1 MSSPWLALRQAQE
14 AVAAKRP
21 EDAHRALGPLLAE
34 GDRRALKLAREI
46 ARAYAARART
56 ALDQHTPEPAWRDLV
71 AAEGLNTGERVVGEL
86 RQELSKLAVAQ
97 ARGMLEAGRPAD
109 AVAHVV
115 RFRDRGV
122 RLPELDRFEVA
133 AQEWVL
139 AEELADRGEFLRALD
154 QTDRVAQKLP
164 QPHTGIDR
172 FRAELDSRYA
182 RFRDALARLHDAGE
196 HKRWREAVSV
206 AGEVLAVAPENREAK
221 EVRGRAWAVAVPAA
235 NDLAPPVAPHGP
247 HANGASPGGSDVLS
261 AVRAS
266 AFGGALGA
274 MGAMETLGASARGAN
289 PDSGRTQVRPPPLP
303 GPAASAFLS
312 SSGGAG
318 AAQLP
323 RRFLLWVDGVGGYL
337 VCLANRVSFGQATAD
352 GPVDVPLFADVSRAH
367 AEVTRD
373 GEGYAIESG
382 RQLRVNGTE
391 SKRTVLSAGDR
402 VTLGSNCQFLFHK
415 PVAVSS
421 SARLELTSG
430 HRLPLAVDG
439 VLLMGNELILGP
451 GPDSH
456 IELDVPAPVVIYRSR
471 DGLGVRVPQLRFSI
485 DDRPCTDRA
494 ALPLPGFVS
503 CEAFAFTI
511 EPVSGRL

>member
-46 ARAYAARART
+46 ARAYAARARA

-97 ARGMLEAGRPAD
+97 ARGMLEAGRPVD
-109 AVAHVV
+109 AVAHVA
-115 RFRDRGV
+115 RLRERGV

-139 AEELADRGEFLRALD
+139 AEELADRGEFLRAQD
-154 QTDRVAQKLP
+154 QADRVAQKLP

-196 HKRWREAVSV
+196 HKRWREAVAV

-221 EVRGRAWAVAVPAA
+221 EVRGRAWAVAVPA
-235 NDLAPPVAPHGP
+235 PVAS
-247 HANGASPGGSDVLS
+247 HANGAVPGDSDVIA
-261 AVRAS
+261 AVRAT
-266 AFGGALGA
+266 AFGAVAGAL
-274 MGAMETLGASARGAN
+274 GAMETLGASARGAGGVGG
-289 PDSGRTQVRPPPLP
+289 DSDRTRVRPAAPA

-312 SSGGAG
+312 SAGGA
-318 AAQLP
+318 ALP

-337 VCLANRVSFGQATAD
+337 VCLANRVTFGQATAD

-391 SKRTVLSAGDR
+391 AKRTVLSAGDR

-451 GPDSH
+451 GPDAH
-456 IELDVPAPVVIYRSR
+456 IELDVPAPVVLYRSR
-471 DGLGVRVPQLRFSI
+471 DGLGVRVPELRFSI

-503 CEAFAFTI
+503 CEAFAFTV

>member
-34 GDRRALKLAREI
+34 GDRRALKLAREV

-56 ALDQHTPEPAWRDLV
+56 ALDLHTPEPAWRDLV

-97 ARGMLEAGRPAD
+97 VRGMLEAGRPVD

-115 RFRDRGV
+115 RLRERGV
-122 RLPELDRFEVA
+122 RLPELDRFEAA

-139 AEELADRGEFLRALD
+139 ADELADRGEFLRAQD
-154 QTDRVAQKLP
+154 QADRVAQKLP

-172 FRAELDSRYA
+172 FRAELDSRFA
-182 RFRDALARLHDAGE
+182 RFREALARLHDAGE

-206 AGEVLAVAPENREAK
+206 ASEVLAVAPENREAK
-221 EVRGRAWAVAVPAA
+221 DVRGRAWAVAVPAA
-235 NDLAPPVAPHGP
+235 GDLAPPAP

-266 AFGGALGA
+266 AFGAAAGAG
-274 MGAMETLGASARGAN
+274 GAMETLSALGRGAN
-289 PDSGRTQVRPPPLP
+289 PDSNRTQLRPPQPA

-312 SSGGAG
+312 SAGG
-318 AAQLP
+318 AQLP

-337 VCLANRVSFGQATAD
+337 VCLANRVTFGQATAD

-471 DGLGVRVPQLRFSI
+471 DGLGVRVPELRFSI

-494 ALPLPGFVS
+494 ALPLPGFLS
-503 CEAFAFTI
+503 CEAFAFTV

>member
-14 AVAAKRP
+14 ALAAKRP

-34 GDRRALKLAREI
+34 GDRRALKLAREV
-46 ARAYAARART
+46 ARAYAARARA

-97 ARGMLEAGRPAD
+97 ARGMLEAGRPVD

-122 RLPELDRFEVA
+122 RLPELDRFEAA

-164 QPHTGIDR
+164 HPHTGIDR
-172 FRAELDSRYA
+172 FRAELDARYA
-182 RFRDALARLHDAGE
+182 RFRDALARLHEAGE

-221 EVRGRAWAVAVPAA
+221 DVRGRAWAVAVPAA
-235 NDLAPPVAPHGP
+235 DRAPHGP
-247 HANGASPGGSDVLS
+247 NGAAPGGSDVLA
-261 AVRAS
+261 AVRAT
-266 AFGGALGA
+266 AFGAAVGAL
-274 MGAMETLGASARGAN
+274 ETLGASARGAN
-289 PDSGRTQVRPPPLP
+289 PDSGRTQARTPPA

-312 SSGGAG
+312 SSGGG
-318 AAQLP
+318 AQLP

-337 VCLANRVSFGQATAD
+337 VCLANRVTFGQATAD

-382 RQLRVNGTE
+382 RPLRVNGTE
-391 SKRTVLSAGDR
+391 AKRTVLSAGDR
-402 VTLGSNCQFLFHK
+402 VTLGSSCQFLFHK

-471 DGLGVRVPQLRFSI
+471 DGLGVRVPGLRFSI

-503 CEAFAFTI
+503 CEAFAFTV

>member
-46 ARAYAARART
+46 ARAYVARART
-56 ALDQHTPEPAWRDLV
+56 AIDQHTPEPAWRDLV

-164 QPHTGIDR
+164 HPHTGIDR
-172 FRAELDSRYA
+172 FRADLDSRYA
-182 RFRDALARLHDAGE
+182 RFREALSRLHDAGE

-235 NDLAPPVAPHGP
+235 GDRAPHASQPGT
-247 HANGASPGGSDVLS
+247 NGESPGGSDVLS
-261 AVRAS
+261 AVRVS
-266 AFGGALGA
+266 AFGGAAGA
-274 MGAMETLGASARGAN
+274 MGAMETLGASARGAH
-289 PDSGRTQVRPPPLP
+289 PDSNRTQVRPPPLP
-303 GPAASAFLS
+303 GPAASALLS

-318 AAQLP
+318 GSQLP

-337 VCLANRVSFGQATAD
+337 VCLANRVTFGQATAD

-391 SKRTVLSAGDR
+391 AKRTVLSAGDR

-471 DGLGVRVPQLRFSI
+471 DGLGVRVPELRFSI
-485 DDRPCTDRA
+485 DDRPCSDRA